1 MERME
6 RTPRTRGDRTSWS
19 ARRLAGTAAL
29 LAAVLAPAAWAG
41 PDAAATPGGAPE
53 GRPPAAGAAA
63 AAPAS
68 AASAAVE
75 VRDWVE
81 RIHRAAL
88 AQSYQGSFVV
98 WSSTGGMTSSRI
110 WHATDGTVQIERIE
124 ALDGSPRTVF
134 QRGELVRTFLP
145 QARVVKEERR
155 DMPGLFPHLSQA
167 DSEAVQRHY
176 RARLIGRDRVAG
188 QEADVVW
195 LAPRDALR
203 FGYRLWMARPSGLV
217 VKLQTLG
224 LRGQVLEQAAFSQID
239 FEAPPTVPQLA
250 AQMDELHGFRLLAVP
265 LVKTTAREAGW
276 QLRRPVAGFQP
287 GDCYRRGAAA
297 QDKVPMPP
305 LQCIFSDGLAT
316 VSLFFEPYD
325 AARHGGEPRRMDVG
339 ATQTLALRAAGGA
352 AWLTAV
358 GEVPQETL
366 RMLAD
371 QVEPAR

>member
-6 RTPRTRGDRTSWS
+6 RTLRTRGDRTSWS
-19 ARRLAGTAAL
+19 ARRFAAAAAL

-41 PDAAATPGGAPE
+41 PGAPE
-53 GRPPAAGAAA
+53 GRPTAAAGAA

-98 WSSTGGMTSSRI
+98 WSSIGGMTSSRI

-145 QARVVKEERR
+145 QAQVVKEERR

-167 DSEAVQRHY
+167 DSDAVQRHY
-176 RARLIGRDRVAG
+176 RARLIGHDRVAG

-250 AQMDELHGFRLLAVP
+250 AQMDDLHGFRLLAVP
-265 LVKTTAREAGW
+265 LVKTTVREAGW

-287 GDCYRRGAAA
+287 GDCYKRGAAA
-297 QDKVPMPP
+297 HDKVPMPP

-325 AARHGGEPRRMDVG
+325 AARHGGEPRRMDMG
-339 ATQTLALRAAGGA
+339 ATQTLALRVAGGA

-371 QVEPAR
+371 QIEPAR

>member
-1 MERME
+1 MG
-6 RTPRTRGDRTSWS
+6 RTQRTTGDRTSR
-19 ARRLAGTAAL
+19 AACRVAGTAALL
-29 LAAVLAPAAWAG
+29 LAAVLAPSAWAG
-41 PDAAATPGGAPE
+41 PDAAGASAAHDR
-53 GRPPAAGAAA
+53 RPAAA

-68 AASAAVE
+68 AASASSAAATE
-75 VRDWVE
+75 IRDWVE

-98 WSSTGGMTSSRI
+98 WSSAGGMTSSRI

-145 QARVVKEERR
+145 QAGVVKEERR

-188 QEADVVW
+188 QEADVLW

-239 FEAPPTVPQLA
+239 FEAPPTVPQLV
-250 AQMDELHGFRLLAVP
+250 AQMDELHGLRLLAVP

-287 GDCYRRGAAA
+287 GDCYRRDAAMR
-297 QDKVPMPP
+297 DKVPMPP

-325 AARHGGEPRRMDVG
+325 AARHGSGPRRLDMG
-339 ATQTLALRAAGGA
+339 ATQTLAMRAAAGDT
-352 AWLTAV
+352 WLTAV

-371 QVEPAR
+371 QIEPVR